1 MPGVPNL
8 PTVNTHNSTTV
19 ESHKVPVIETKE
31 TIIEPEIKK
40 QETII
45 QSNECVPTSEVIVN
59 SNLTKKEVESMIDNA
74 VTRLQLNIEKMVDE
88 RLNELKNYIDSKITL
103 VNKSQEI

>member
-8 PTVNTHNSTTV
+8 PTVNTQYSTTV

-88 RLNELKNYIDSKITL
+88 RLNELKNYIDSKITI